1 VALKELTPEIS
12 ETTNEADEPSQFLNP
27 ARDRILLFSFMKYA
41 IGIQNRD
48 NHMGLTHSPDLPI
61 QHKAMLPEEH
71 PLEPESE
78 IGAACFEPHTA
89 LLLQDPLNHDTYDP
103 GKALSRPIGE
113 IGYGNIVLAEKQG
126 TDGRSKVFLAKVT
139 CVMLFEI
146 PQDGDPNANKIL
158 QEKTLRTGLGLT
170 LTKHH
175 HIRKHGSIHEQEPG
189 RWRFTNPA
197 SDSEW
202 RVAADLDRYPSRSGT
217 SPKPVTRVF
226 NLVLD
231 PPGNAVILTHRNELF
246 ISASLGYHMHYET
259 KNGATPGGGMPV
271 FTRNDALQLQGLPEF
286 SRGSIHWRQGAVT
299 RTLDGRL
306 TFDRN
311 RAKRQGPNLFQDQP
325 AETLSIIIDTLPTT
339 EENMRL
345 LQIWKQVSRGWKH
358 HINSYTGPDNHWQ
371 RNFRLEIRHL
381 WQAFYRR
388 ATAIVQNDRD
398 PHLSV
403 QHAEMVALINDLC
416 TTLETYSYSRA
427 LVGGVALLILILTRP
442 NDNFRETLG
451 PLILRTP
458 NPFRRTPHPEPQNK
472 NTLTPCHVCRNTEF
486 RTLLGWRASSEHTIL
501 SFLSSKTRSLP
512 GRRPNAED
520 STSSRFSKPSW
531 K

>member
-1 VALKELTPEIS
+1 
-12 ETTNEADEPSQFLNP
+12 
-27 ARDRILLFSFMKYA
+27 
-41 IGIQNRD
+41 
-48 NHMGLTHSPDLPI
+48 
-61 QHKAMLPEEH
+61 
-71 PLEPESE
+71 
-78 IGAACFEPHTA
+78 
-89 LLLQDPLNHDTYDP
+89 
-103 GKALSRPIGE
+103 
-113 IGYGNIVLAEKQG
+113 
-126 TDGRSKVFLAKVT
+126 
-139 CVMLFEI
+139 MLFEI
-146 PQDGDPNANKIL
+146 PQDGDPDANKIL
-158 QEKTLRTGLGLT
+158 QDKTLSTGLGFT

-175 HIRKHGSIHEQEPG
+175 HVRKHGRIHEQEPG
-189 RWRFTNPA
+189 RWRFTNQA
-197 SDSEW
+197 SNSEW

-231 PPGNAVILTHRNELF
+231 PPGNVVILTHRNELF
-246 ISASLGYHMHYET
+246 ISASLGYHMRYET
-259 KNGATPGGGMPV
+259 KNGATPRGGMPV
-271 FTRNDALQLQGLPEF
+271 YTRNDALQLQGLPEF
-286 SRGSIHWRQGAVT
+286 SRGTIQWRQGAVT

-311 RAKRQGPNLFQDQP
+311 RAKRRGPNLFQDQP
-325 AETLSIIIDTLPTT
+325 AETLSNIIDTLPTT
-339 EENMRL
+339 EEHMRL

-358 HINSYTGPDNHWQ
+358 HINSYTGPDNHRQ
-371 RNFRLEIRHL
+371 RNLRLEIRHL
-381 WQAFYRR
+381 WQALYRR

-403 QHAEMVALINDLC
+403 QRAEMGALINDLC

-427 LVGGVALLILILTRP
+427 LVGGVALIILILTRT

-458 NPFRRTPHPEPQNK
+458 NPFRQERSLLQLLLAAGLLRHGLAPTPWHSSRTGPWYTPPGAPEEK
-472 NTLTPCHVCRNTEF
+472 HLDILHVCRNTEF
-486 RTLLGWRASSEHTIL
+486 RTLLGWRASSEYTIL

-520 STSSRFSKPSW
+520 STSSRFFKPSW